1 VKDRKRNFEII
12 VHNKNRP
19 IMKKVVQIFI
29 LLIEKD
35 KNGSFQKKLESFYSK
50 MPEQKYDFDDV
61 FNDLY
66 PELR

>member
-1 VKDRKRNFEII
+1 
-12 VHNKNRP
+12 
-19 IMKKVVQIFI
+19 MKKVVQIFI